1 MYVHLRRSLVLLLLS
16 FAVLGLAYAY
26 AATGLAQAF
35 FPYQANGSI
44 GPNGSTLIGQPFD
57 ATRWFH
63 GRPDDFGPYAA
74 DPAKGVSGGD
84 NPLEAD
90 GIQGQ
95 SGATN
100 LGPRSA
106 VLLKDTRELIRWWH
120 EHGVDPTSDL
130 VTTSGSGLDPDISP
144 RSALVQI
151 PMVAKATGVPPSVLR
166 SLVRREEHPAEWGF
180 LGSPTVDVLQLNEAL
195 ARLEA
200 RLGLRDGRAR

>member
-1 MYVHLRRSLVLLLLS
+1 VYVHLRRSLVLLLCS

-26 AATGLAQAF
+26 AATGLSQAL
-35 FPYQANGSI
+35 FPNQANGSL

-90 GIQGQ
+90 GVQGS
-95 SGATN
+95 SGPTN
-100 LGPRSA
+100 LGPRSK
-106 VLLKDTRELIRWWH
+106 VLLEDTRALIRWWH
-120 EHGVDPTSDL
+120 EHGVQPTSDL

-151 PMVAKATGVPPSVLR
+151 PMVAQATGVPPADLR
-166 SLVRREEHPAEWGF
+166 ALVEREVHPAEWGF

-195 ARLEA
+195 AHLEA
-200 RLGLRDGRAR
+200 RLGLHPGKSR